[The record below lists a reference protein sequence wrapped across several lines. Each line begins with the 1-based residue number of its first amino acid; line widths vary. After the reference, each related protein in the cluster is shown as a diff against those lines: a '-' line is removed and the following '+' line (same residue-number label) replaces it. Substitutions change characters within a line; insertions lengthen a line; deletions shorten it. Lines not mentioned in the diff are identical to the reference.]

1 MTVDP
6 IVLAL
11 TQNRL
16 DDISRRMGEVM
27 LRTAHSPI
35 FSQYHDFSNFI
46 ADAGGTLVSQ
56 ADGVPIQSGNGGFA
70 VRALL
75 EAFGGDIHD
84 GDVFLSNDPYA
95 AGGNHLPD
103 WVVFQPAFAEGRLVA
118 FACNRGHQSDIGG
131 GAPGTVNPEATE
143 IFHEGIRLPP
153 LRIVEKG
160 RVREDLW
167 RLLLIN
173 SRTPRLQDGD
183 LRAMIGSTRIGAE
196 AVAALASELG
206 AGRALACFDGI
217 LDHAD
222 RRFRAALRAL
232 PDGRYEGLEITDN
245 DCFESVDIAIRA
257 AVTVAG
263 DAVTVD
269 FTGTDPQIRGFK
281 NSSVANTHAAVYLAF
296 TTFFDP
302 DIPRNEGTYRAIEV
316 VAPEGTVVNARPPA
330 PMTMCTVSV
339 GHEIVHAVWKAL
351 ARADPSRA
359 SAGWAKNIHGGTAGG
374 IGTDRPFVIYHWNA
388 MAGAG
393 AVRGRDGFNQIGHLI
408 SLGGLTLPNVEGF
421 ERAYPMR
428 IRKVEFRAD
437 SAGPGTFRGGTG
449 VDYEAEVDGASQHSF
464 RGEGLATPSG
474 YGTLGGGD
482 GAKGEMTMYP
492 EDGAPFAPPQYGN
505 IEIGS
510 FRIAASSPGGGG
522 WGDPLER
529 EPGRVLRDARDGVI
543 SRSAA
548 RDVYGVAIG
557 ADGRSVDAAAT
568 RRRRDALRAERAPAA
583 RRSPAPSPRPSPARG
598 DP

>member
-1 MTVDP
+1 VKIDP
-6 IVLAL
+6 VVLAL

-16 DDISRRMGEVM
+16 DDISRRMGQVM

-46 ADAGGTLVSQ
+46 TDAVGTLVSQ
-56 ADGVPIQSGNGGFA
+56 ADGVPIQSGNGGFC

-75 EAFGGDIHD
+75 AAFGDDIHD
-84 GDVFLSNDPYA
+84 GDVFLSNDPYV

-103 WVVFQPAFAEGRLVA
+103 WVVFQPAFAEGRLVG

-131 GAPGTVNPEATE
+131 GAAGTVNPEATE

-160 RVREDLW
+160 KICEDIW
-167 RLLLIN
+167 QLLLIN

-183 LRAMIGSTRIGAE
+183 LRAMVGSTRIGADS
-196 AVAALASELG
+196 VADLARGLG
-206 AGRALACFDGI
+206 VDRAFACFEGI

-222 RRFRAALRAL
+222 RRFRAALQTL
-232 PDGRYEGLEITDN
+232 PDGYYEGLEITDN
-245 DCFESVDIAIRA
+245 DCFVSVDIAIRV
-257 AVTVAG
+257 AVTIAG

-269 FTGTDPQIRGFK
+269 FTGTDPQIKGFK
-281 NSSVANTHAAVYLAF
+281 NSSIANTHSAVYLAF
-296 TTFFDP
+296 MTFFDP

-316 VAPEGTVVNARPPA
+316 IAPEGTIINARAPA

-339 GHEIVHAVWKAL
+339 GHEIIHAVWKAL
-351 ARADPSRA
+351 AKADPARA

-374 IGTDRPFVIYHWNA
+374 IGTDKPFVIYHWNA

-421 ERAYPMR
+421 EHVHPMI
-428 IRKVEFRAD
+428 IRKVELRCDA
-437 SAGPGTFRGGTG
+437 AGPGTFRGGTG
-449 VDYEAEVDGASQHSF
+449 VHYEAEVTGASQHSF

-482 GAKGEMTMYP
+482 GAKGEMMMYP
-492 EDGAPFAPPQYGN
+492 EDSEPFKPPQYGAM
-505 IEIGS
+505 EIGS
-510 FRIAASSPGGGG
+510 FRITASSPAGGG
-522 WGDPLER
+522 WGDPLDR
-529 EPGRVLRDARDGVI
+529 EPKLVLRDVRDGLV
-543 SRSAA
+543 SRTVAH
-548 RDVYGVAIG
+548 DIYGVVIND
-557 ADGRSVDAAAT
+557 DGRSLDVPAT
-568 RRRRDALRAERAPAA
+568 EHHRTGLRQTHTRPAPAL
-583 RRSPAPSPRPSPARG
+583 P
-598 DP
+598 

>member
-1 MTVDP
+1 MNIDP

-16 DDISRRMGEVM
+16 DDISRRMGQVM

-46 ADAGGTLVSQ
+46 TDARGTLVSQ
-56 ADGVPIQSGNGGFA
+56 ADGVPIQSGNGGFT

-75 EAFGGDIHD
+75 DAFGDDIHE
-84 GDVFLSNDPYA
+84 GDVFLSNDPYV

-103 WVVFQPAFAEGRLVA
+103 WVVTQPAFADGHLVA

-131 GAPGTVNPEATE
+131 GAAGTVNPEATE

-153 LRIVEKG
+153 IRIVEKG
-160 RVREDLW
+160 RICEDIW
-167 RLLLIN
+167 QLLLIN

-183 LRAMIGSTRIGAE
+183 LRAMVGSTRIGAE
-196 AVAALASELG
+196 SVAALARELG
-206 AGRALACFDGI
+206 VDRTFSCLEGI

-222 RRFRAALRAL
+222 RRFRAALRTL

-245 DCFESVDIAIRA
+245 DCFRSVDIAIRVT
-257 AVTVAG
+257 VTVAG
-263 DAVTVD
+263 DSVTVD
-269 FTGTDPQIRGFK
+269 FAGTDPQIKGFK
-281 NSSVANTHAAVYLAF
+281 NSSIANTHSAVYLAF

-302 DIPRNEGTYRAIEV
+302 DIPRNEGTYRAIEII
-316 VAPEGTVVNARPPA
+316 APEGTIINARPPA

-339 GHEIVHAVWKAL
+339 GHEIIHAVWKAL
-351 ARADPSRA
+351 TEADPSRA

-421 ERAYPMR
+421 EQVHPMT
-428 IRKVEFRAD
+428 IRKVEFRCDA
-437 SAGPGTFRGGTG
+437 AGSGAFRGGTG
-449 VDYEAEVDGASQHSF
+449 VHYEAEVVGASQHSF
-464 RGEGLATPSG
+464 RGEGLASPSG
-474 YGTLGGGD
+474 YGVLGGGD
-482 GAKGEMTMYP
+482 GAKGEMMMYP
-492 EDGAPFAPPQYGN
+492 EGGNAFEPPQYGAMDV
-505 IEIGS
+505 ES
-510 FRIAASSPGGGG
+510 FRITASSPAGGG

-529 EPGRVLRDARDGVI
+529 ERGRVLRDVRDGVV
-543 SRSAA
+543 SRGAA
-548 RDVYGVAIG
+548 HDVYGVVING
-557 ADGRSVDAAAT
+557 DGRSLDEAAT
-568 RRRRDALRAERAPAA
+568 ERRRGDLRESEREPAPAL
-583 RRSPAPSPRPSPARG
+583 P
-598 DP
+598 

>member
-1 MTVDP
+1 MTIDP

-16 DDISRRMGEVM
+16 DDISRRMGQVM

-46 ADAGGTLVSQ
+46 TDAQGTLVSQ
-56 ADGVPIQSGNGGFA
+56 ADGVPIQSGNGGFT

-75 EAFGGDIHD
+75 DAFGDDVHD
-84 GDVFLSNDPYA
+84 GDVFLSNDPYV

-103 WVVFQPAFAEGRLVA
+103 WVVSQPAFADGRLVA

-131 GAPGTVNPEATE
+131 GAAGTVNPEATE

-160 RVREDLW
+160 EICEDLW
-167 RLLLIN
+167 QFLLIN

-183 LRAMIGSTRIGAE
+183 LRAMVGSTRIGADS
-196 AVAALASELG
+196 VAALAEELG
-206 AGRALACFDGI
+206 VDRAFVCFEGI
-217 LDHAD
+217 LDQAD
-222 RRFRAALRAL
+222 RRFRTALGTL
-232 PDGRYEGLEITDN
+232 PDGRYEGVEITDN

-257 AVTVAG
+257 AVTIVG
-263 DAVTVD
+263 DSVVVD
-269 FTGTDPQIRGFK
+269 FTGTDPQIKGFK
-281 NSSVANTHAAVYLAF
+281 NSSLANTHAAVYLAF

-316 VAPEGTVVNARPPA
+316 IAPEGTIINARPPA

-339 GHEIVHAVWKAL
+339 GHEIIHAVWKAL
-351 ARADPSRA
+351 AKADPSRA
-359 SAGWAKNIHGGTAGG
+359 SAGWAKNIHGGTSGG
-374 IGTDRPFVIYHWNA
+374 IGTDKPFVIYHWNA

-421 ERAYPMR
+421 EHVYPMV
-428 IRKVEFRAD
+428 IRKAELRRDA
-437 SAGPGTFRGGTG
+437 AGAGAFRGGTG
-449 VDYEAEVDGASQHSF
+449 VDYEAEVTGASQHSF

-474 YGTLGGGD
+474 YGILGGAD
-482 GAKGEMTMYP
+482 GAKGEMMMYP
-492 EDGAPFAPPQYGN
+492 EDGDAFAPPQYGN
-505 IEIGS
+505 MEIGS
-510 FRIAASSPGGGG
+510 FRITASSPAGGG

-529 EPGRVLRDARDGVI
+529 EPGLVLRDVRDGLV
-543 SRSAA
+543 SRAA
-548 RDVYGVAIG
+548 AQDVYGVVING
-557 ADGRSVDAAAT
+557 DGRSLDATAT
-568 RRRRDALRAERAPAA
+568 GRLRADLRQTQTEPAPAL
-583 RRSPAPSPRPSPARG
+583 S
-598 DP
+598 